1 MDIASK
7 VFKVSFAVWNMR
19 IYALG
24 SRSKPVIEYLVGAF
38 GIDAKRIISDKIVG
52 YKIENLE
59 LTTSMNEVLKEVSEI
74 LEFATSNKMRSFLYQ
89 EEHKVFVV
97 RSSKQVVENMIEE
110 EMLQVQVWSSHMKKL
125 VHTDYSRFLQER
137 DKAMYRLSKDR
148 NRRPGSKAKR
158 LPETEL
164 GSGPGQPPKHLDDS
178 GEKKEE
184 EALDDSDSTTT

>member
-59 LTTSMNEVLKEVSEI
+59 LTTSMNELLNELLQLHVLKEVSEI
-74 LEFATSNKMRSFLYQ
+74 PEFATSNKMRSFLYQ

-110 EMLQVQVWSSHMKKL
+110 EMLQVMGFRADQHIPL
-125 VHTDYSRFLQER
+125 IF
-137 DKAMYRLSKDR
+137 
-148 NRRPGSKAKR
+148 
-158 LPETEL
+158 
-164 GSGPGQPPKHLDDS
+164 
-178 GEKKEE
+178 
-184 EALDDSDSTTT
+184 

>member
-59 LTTSMNEVLKEVSEI
+59 LTTSMNEFYADEDDDLSVFLVYLKILVRKDHGHHVVKTFEI
-74 LEFATSNKMRSFLYQ
+74 PEFATSNKMRSFLYQ

-110 EMLQVQVWSSHMKKL
+110 EMLQVMGFRADQHIPL
-125 VHTDYSRFLQER
+125 IF
-137 DKAMYRLSKDR
+137 
-148 NRRPGSKAKR
+148 
-158 LPETEL
+158 
-164 GSGPGQPPKHLDDS
+164 
-178 GEKKEE
+178 
-184 EALDDSDSTTT
+184 

>member
-74 LEFATSNKMRSFLYQ
+74 PEFATSNKMRSFLYQ

-148 NRRPGSKAKR
+148 NCRPGSKAKR
-158 LPETEL
+158 LLETEL
-164 GSGPGQPPKHLDDS
+164 GSDPGQPPKHL
-178 GEKKEE
+178 GEM
-184 EALDDSDSTTT
+184 SV